1 MISRTVTIE
10 KARKLATDTGLASLA
25 ARVEKAEQD
34 GWNVVTL
41 QAVPDGDGGWD
52 IGVTEPT
59 GAMVA
64 IMLPD
69 YIADQVAVPGGEAAD
84 DLHITLAYLG
94 NAADLSLEDQRKLVG
109 VVGEV
114 CLNQPELR
122 GQLTGTGRFSNGEDT
137 DPFWVGV
144 DIPGLTELRAKL
156 VTALTDA
163 GFTLPPSPGTS
174 YTPHVTVN
182 YIPSD
187 APTPPLDFNP
197 INLCA
202 EALTV
207 CIGANRFELG
217 LQEEPDDY
225 AMPAPSGWAP
235 TVMTKAIETVAEDRF
250 TLGPWYIPGRL
261 DAHNEWSD
269 ARELE
274 KAFHSYLAKD
284 DRSIRLQH
292 NRDIVAGRWVSGMVV
307 PTPYTVPMT
316 KADGSS
322 EEVTYPPG
330 TPFLGVE
337 WQPWAWELI
346 KAGKLRGYSIGGT
359 SERML
364 VDLPAQ

>member
-1 MISRTVTIE
+1 MITTTVTIE
-10 KARKLATDTGLASLA
+10 KARELATASGLESLA
-25 ARVEKAEQD
+25 ARVDKAEQD
-34 GWNVVTL
+34 GWNVLTL
-41 QAVPDGDGGWD
+41 QAVPDGNGGWD
-52 IGVTEPT
+52 LGVTAPT
-59 GAMVA
+59 GTMVA

-69 YIADQVAVPGGEAAD
+69 YIADQVAVPGGEPAA

-94 NAADLSLEDQRKLVG
+94 SEELSLDDQRKLIG

-114 CLNQPELR
+114 CLDQPELR
-122 GQLTGTGRFSNGEDT
+122 GNLAGTGRFTNGEDT

-156 VTALTDA
+156 VTALSDA
-163 GFTLPPSPGTS
+163 GFTLPPTPGDG

-182 YIPSD
+182 YIP
-187 APTPPLDFNP
+187 AEQETPPLDFNP
-197 INLCA
+197 ISIEV

-207 CIGANRFELG
+207 CVGPSRFELG
-217 LQEEPDDY
+217 LQELDNEYPALEPR
-225 AMPAPSGWAP
+225 GWAP
-235 TVMTKAIETVAEDRF
+235 RVMTKSIETVEEDRF
-250 TLGPWYIPGRL
+250 TLGPWYIPDRL

-274 KAFHSYLAKD
+274 KSFHGYLAKE
-284 DRSIRLQH
+284 DRGIRLQH

-316 KADGSS
+316 KADGTT
-322 EEVTYPPG
+322 ENVTYPPG
-330 TPFLGVE
+330 TPFLGVQWE
-337 WQPWAWELI
+337 PWAWELV

-364 VDLPAQ
+364 VDLPQPA